1 MGLSREQ
8 AFEVIKREREYQ
20 DRVWPRDGHPLVKQY
35 DYTAP
40 HLLMLE
46 EYYAKARALWQK
58 SVDEVDVLRTI
69 GKMATIAFRALTEVV
84 QEVQEAQGPCLLLDG
99 RYQEKKARDLI
110 NAARDRQDREHPRTK
125 DNAGQY
131 RFTAPHVYLL
141 GQYLALVGQ
150 RWYSG
155 NREKVVGSLVEIAA
169 ICVRALEEVEGPDLL
184 FVGLRD

>member
-35 DYTAP
+35 DYTTP

-46 EYYAKARALWQK
+46 DYYDEARRKWRK

-69 GKMATIAFRALTEVV
+69 GKMATIAYRALTEVV
-84 QEVQEAQGPCLLLDG
+84 QANGSRGLAVPVALVNE
-99 RYQEKKARDLI
+99 
-110 NAARDRQDREHPRTK
+110 ARDRQDREHPRTK

-131 RFTAPHVYLL
+131 KFAAPHVYLL
-141 GQYLALVGQ
+141 GQYLGHLGN
-150 RWYSG
+150 RWYRG
-155 NREKVVGSLVEIAA
+155 DRDGVVNGLVEVTA
-169 ICVRALEEVEGPDLL
+169 ICVRALEEIEGPDLL